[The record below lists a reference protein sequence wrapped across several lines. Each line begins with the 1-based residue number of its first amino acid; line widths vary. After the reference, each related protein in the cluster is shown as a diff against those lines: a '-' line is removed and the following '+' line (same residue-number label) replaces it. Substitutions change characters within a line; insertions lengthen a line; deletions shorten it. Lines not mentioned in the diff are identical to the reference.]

1 MEDAIR
7 VLSEEVA
14 ASRPSCCLSY
24 FAGALRDGTF
34 SSRHRTWRLAQKTRD
49 WLLVVQ
55 LVLERLGAHGWI
67 YREGKDRSVWVL
79 ETCFRPSQGRTTAG
93 QSRPEQAAFIR
104 GYFDA
109 EGGIP
114 RSTSSRFY
122 VQLAQKNRLDLE
134 DLRDRMQDL
143 GLKCGCLHVP
153 SVAADPEYWRFYV
166 ATASHRQFYERV
178 GSWHPRKRAL
188 LDSRFN
194 RSGLQ

>member
-1 MEDAIR
+1 MAGTLFSAQGLGGPLGGR
-7 VLSEEVA
+7 
-14 ASRPSCCLSY
+14 SRSAGFCLTS
-24 FAGALRDGTF
+24 
-34 SSRHRTWRLAQKTRD
+34 H
-49 WLLVVQ
+49 
-55 LVLERLGAHGWI
+55 LEWGCGRR
-67 YREGKDRSVWVL
+67 Y
-79 ETCFRPSQGRTTAG
+79 TC
-93 QSRPEQAAFIR
+93 
-104 GYFDA
+104 DA

-134 DLRDRMQDL
+134 DLRDRMQGL

-166 ATASHRQFYERV
+166 AAASHRQFYERV

>member
-1 MEDAIR
+1 MAAQRPGGIIGFVRLMKHQHPGGEEDG
-7 VLSEEVA
+7 EVHA
-14 ASRPSCCLSY
+14 DGPGTDQRSGRQQERQLRWGQEAPS
-24 FAGALRDGTF
+24 AQAPQQAWQQHLR
-34 SSRHRTWRLAQKTRD
+34 Q
-49 WLLVVQ
+49 
-55 LVLERLGAHGWI
+55 
-67 YREGKDRSVWVL
+67 RSVRG
-79 ETCFRPSQGRTTAG
+79 EAAPSGAALVRGFLSHLPPRVGVWKTLYVRCGRV
-93 QSRPEQAAFIR
+93 
-104 GYFDA
+104 
-109 EGGIP
+109 GIP

-134 DLRDRMQDL
+134 DLRDRMQGL

-166 ATASHRQFYERV
+166 AAASHRQFYERV